1 VEACPADAL
10 EIKGAEVAAWEIVE
24 HAVRISPFLRRS
36 GGGVTLTGGEPTL
49 QADFSYAILAL
60 CRENGIHTAVETCG
74 YAPWEKLEKLASVTD
89 LFLYDLKH
97 PDEEEHRR
105 LTGASNR
112 RVLENLRRLTRLR
125 VGIVVRV
132 PLIPGCNDSP
142 EVVRA
147 IGRTAFELGVDR
159 MSLLPFN
166 PAPAG
171 KYSWFH
177 RAYPLGSVKRQSDGY
192 VAQLEEMLR
201 KEGAMMMIAS
211 TKVHDQEELKKM
223 LSKAPRIEEV
233 NYIEQVSTKESYIHQ
248 EGRYNAQRFE
258 YEKSETSKKIIAL
271 DFGIKRNI
279 LNELTHA
286 GMEVEVVPNSIKA
299 DVIIE
304 KFKSGKID
312 GVFLS
317 NGPGDPLIL
326 KEEQEKIKELIAAK
340 VPLFGICLGHQL
352 LSIAHG
358 YDTFKLKFGHHG
370 GNHPVKNKINGMVE
384 ITAQNHNYN
393 VPDNITE
400 VATVTH
406 TNLFDN
412 TIEGLRYNDSPIIS
426 VQHHPEASP
435 GPHESSYIF
444 SEFRN
449 ML

>member
-1 VEACPADAL
+1 MQRVSL
-10 EIKGAEVAAWEIVE
+10 Y
-24 HAVRISPFLRRS
+24 F
-36 GGGVTLTGGEPTL
+36 
-49 QADFSYAILAL
+49 
-60 CRENGIHTAVETCG
+60 ENGIFLEAKSFGVEGT
-74 YAPWEKLEKLASVTD
+74 SVGEVVFNTS
-89 LFLYDLKH
+89 
-97 PDEEEHRR
+97 
-105 LTGASNR
+105 LTGYQEIITDPSYAGQFVTFTMPEIGNVGCNVQDMESKGAYCKGVIVRSYQSRPSNFR
-112 RVLENLRRLTRLR
+112 SEESLDLLLKRYGILGITEIDTRFLTKMLRR
-125 VGIVVRV
+125 
-132 PLIPGCNDSP
+132 
-142 EVVRA
+142 
-147 IGRTAFELGVDR
+147 
-159 MSLLPFN
+159 
-166 PAPAG
+166 
-171 KYSWFH
+171 
-177 RAYPLGSVKRQSDGY
+177 
-192 VAQLEEMLR
+192 
-201 KEGAMMMIAS
+201 EGAMMMIAS